1 MAQIA
6 PFNQNKS
13 RLQDKTQLHFQ
24 YLETIRRLYHKESF
38 AALEKI
44 ISRLFPSDI
53 AHILEHFPHKDAL
66 RLFLLIHSPR
76 IAASTLKQFNEGLQS
91 YILQAADI
99 TKIIPIIEEL
109 APDDRADIISQ
120 LSPEL
125 AKRFMGGMDEE
136 SLKEVEELLQYAPDT
151 AGGIMTSQFFALP
164 DETTVGE
171 AIEAVRKLPYY
182 EMIFYLYVLDQDQHL
197 VGVSSLRQLILA
209 DPQKSIG
216 QIMNTQVIRV
226 RTNTSQT
233 EVSELVRRHRL
244 LGIPV
249 VDDMDILVGLVTV
262 DDVIDAI
269 EQDMA
274 DDMLNM
280 AGTNNVAVMS
290 TSFVDSFKARMPW
303 LFIAVIGGLAASGV
317 IDYYS
322 DTVLAKEMAMSAFL
336 PIIMNMTGNVGMVA
350 ATVTVRGLTTGT
362 IKLAQFTPL
371 LLRELG
377 TGLLLGSF
385 YGAIC
390 GAVAWFMFGH
400 HILLGQIVGL
410 TILVNMIMAPIIALI
425 MPMLSKKLDADPAG
439 VTGRSLTTLLDILG
453 VVNYFVIA
461 TLLMGRHG

>member
-1 MAQIA
+1 M
-6 PFNQNKS
+6 
-13 RLQDKTQLHFQ
+13 
-24 YLETIRRLYHKESF
+24 
-38 AALEKI
+38 EKI
-44 ISRLFPSDI
+44 ISRLFPSDL
-53 AHILEHFPHKDAL
+53 AHILEHFPREDVLK
-66 RLFLLIHSPR
+66 LFLLIRVPR
-76 IAASTLKQFNEGLQS
+76 VAANTLKQLNDGLQS
-91 YILQAADI
+91 YILQEAEI
-99 TKIIPIIEEL
+99 GKIIPIIEEL

-125 AKRFMGGMDEE
+125 ARQFMGGMDEE
-136 SLKEVEELLQYAPDT
+136 SIKEVEDLLQYAPDT

-164 DETTVGE
+164 ADTTVNE

-182 EMIFYLYVLDQDQHL
+182 EMVFYLYVLDEDQHL
-197 VGVSSLRQLILA
+197 VGVSSLRQLLLA
-209 DPQKSIG
+209 DPQKKIG
-216 QIMNTQVIRV
+216 QIMSSQVILV
-226 RTNTSQT
+226 RTDTSQT

-249 VDDMDILVGLVTV
+249 VDDMGVLVGLVTV

-280 AGTNNVAVMS
+280 AGTNNTAVLS
-290 TSFVDSFKARMPW
+290 NSFIESFKARMPW
-303 LFIAVIGGLAASGV
+303 LFIAVIGGLIASGV
-317 IDYYS
+317 IDYYVDS
-322 DTVLAKEMAMSAFL
+322 VLAKEMAMSAFL

-377 TGLLLGSF
+377 TGLLLGGF
-385 YGAIC
+385 YGTIC
-390 GAVAWFMFGH
+390 GLVAWLMFDH
-400 HILLGQIVGL
+400 NVLLGQIVGL

-425 MPMLSKKLDADPAG
+425 VPMLSKKLDADPAG

-453 VVNYFVIA
+453 VINYFVIA
-461 TLLMGRHG
+461 TILINRHG